1 MVMII
6 PTKNFQFRLLMIVIK
21 KNLLNQ
27 AEKFISV
34 SHTRKGF
41 KYVYNDFICNGFD
54 AWYAWCFFGFV
65 GVNKCYYQSINKG
78 GKIMDCRYSV
88 WVGGTEI
95 NDFYLNRLQA
105 ENLAEK
111 FINNGFDDVKIDKIK
126 IKGVK

>member
-1 MVMII
+1 
-6 PTKNFQFRLLMIVIK
+6 MIVIK

-65 GVNKCYYQSINKG
+65 GV
-78 GKIMDCRYSV
+78 
-88 WVGGTEI
+88 
-95 NDFYLNRLQA
+95 
-105 ENLAEK
+105 
-111 FINNGFDDVKIDKIK
+111 
-126 IKGVK
+126 